1 MSSRTDAPLL
11 KRGDSDSAASW
22 AAKVG
27 MKFDFEDMDY
37 STSSA
42 GVSTRLTGH
51 MVTCRLVK
59 NSATIALL
67 PGRLVRYKVGTN
79 CTEVDGYTVGPADV
93 GVAGIVDEYLPSA
106 GVAVSGYFLIVVR
119 GPCSGLTPLDG
130 ADDNVITEPA
140 LLVALTAA
148 TSQATSA
155 GRVTFI
161 SVVAS
166 TDLLASEELDV
177 IGYAMSNKTTANTN
191 AALRFFI
198 SMRI

>member
-1 MSSRTDAPLL
+1 MEA
-11 KRGDSDSAASW
+11 
-22 AAKVG
+22 
-27 MKFDFEDMDY
+27 DFEDMDY

-42 GVSTRLTGH
+42 GVATRLTGH
-51 MVTCRLVK
+51 RVTCRLVK

-67 PGRLVRYKVGTN
+67 PGRLVRYKTGTN

-93 GVAGIVDEYLPSA
+93 GVAGFVDEYLPAA
-106 GVAVSGYFLIVVR
+106 GAAVSDYFWIVRR
-119 GPCSGLTPLDG
+119 GPVSGLTPLDG

-161 SVVAS
+161 SVAAS
-166 TDLLASEELDV
+166 TDLLATEELDV
-177 IGYAMSNKTTANTN
+177 VGYAMSSKTTSNTN
-191 AALRFFI
+191 AAIRLFS